1 MTAEDEAWCE
11 LALALGSTIGE
22 LKQRLTF
29 REAKIWFAYRAKHGG
44 FIEPRLAFLLS
55 TLNLMTN
62 NAHGGK
68 ATLKDFLSSLPDE
81 DTVIEDADQFMQFL
95 GFTS

>member
-29 REAKIWFAYRAKHGG
+29 REAKIWFEYRAKHGG

-55 TLNLMTN
+55 ALNLMTN

-68 ATLKDFLSSLPDE
+68 ATLRDFLPSLPEEQDI
-81 DTVIEDADQFMQFL
+81 VIEDADQFMQYL
-95 GFTS
+95 GY